1 MKNFWKKT
9 LPYVAIALVFSLIGA
24 GITLSLGSTN
34 GATAQAEAAQLA
46 TKMEGVVSSPFTEA
60 VKVVKDS
67 VVGVN
72 NYQRLSTSYSGS
84 NYYNDPFGFFGY
96 GTPRGGNLPQQSTE
110 KVKASSGS
118 GVAISDQG
126 HIITNYHVVEKA
138 ESLTISIGDQEY
150 DAILIASDQALDIAI
165 IQAKDVRLNPVS
177 LGNSDTLQV
186 GEWAIAIGNPLTTL
200 NESFSGTTTVGVI
213 SGLNRSVTS
222 DVTDEYGRIYE
233 NTNST
238 MIQVD
243 AAINS
248 GNSGGGL
255 FNVLGELV
263 GIPTIKYS
271 GRLGNNAYIDG
282 IGMCIAIND
291 AKPLIDKVLSGEIQA
306 PQENEKVEEGN
317 PAPTPAVAKPRLGIT
332 VGRLNQNNAL
342 VQSGKVPTGILIHA
356 VEENSPAQK
365 AGLLVDDIIVEAN
378 DTRITQT
385 TDLTGVIEQLNA
397 GDTVNIKVFRLNNS
411 LAESENIGEY
421 IDIPVVLEMIE

>member
-9 LPYVAIALVFSLIGA
+9 LPYVAIALVYSLIGA

-84 NYYNDPFGFFGY
+84 NYYKDPFGFFGY
-96 GTPRGGNLPQQSTE
+96 GTSRGGNLPQQSTE